1 MTTATQNTITYL
13 SLFEKYGDIKKAS
26 SLEMQAAAKNL
37 NGKNALTALF
47 EAAREYE
54 QKVEQ
59 KQKATG
65 IHPAVCFNKD
75 DLCEDDHCRC
85 WK

>member
-1 MTTATQNTITYL
+1 MTTTTQNVITYL

-26 SLEMQAAAKNL
+26 PLEMQAAAKNL

-47 EAAREYE
+47 EAGREYE
-54 QKVEQ
+54 QKLKEKHQ
-59 KQKATG
+59 ETG
-65 IHPAVCFNKD
+65 VHPAVCFNRD
-75 DLCEDDHCRC
+75 GHCEDDHCRC